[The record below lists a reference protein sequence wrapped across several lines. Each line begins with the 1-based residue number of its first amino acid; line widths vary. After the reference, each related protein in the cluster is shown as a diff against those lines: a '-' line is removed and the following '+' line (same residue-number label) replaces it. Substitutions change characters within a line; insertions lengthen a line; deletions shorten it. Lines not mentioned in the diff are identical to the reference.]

1 MVNGEDIQMKKGNFY
16 VLKRVNGELTFEE
29 VSGFIETVD
38 GGQFGIWQV
47 VRGLWQ
53 VVEITTGLKI
63 FDKTKKKDCFEALN
77 GDMIRFVKKELKREQ
92 HNEYANMLQ
101 RFKEEKNEK

>member
-1 MVNGEDIQMKKGNFY
+1 MKKGNFY
-16 VLKRVNGELTFEE
+16 ILKRVNGELTFEE

-38 GGQFGIWQV
+38 GVQFGIWQV

-63 FDKTKKKDCFEALN
+63 FDKTKKKDCFEALTYELVQ
-77 GDMIRFVKKELKREQ
+77 FVKKELKREQ
-92 HNEYANMLQ
+92 HKEYAEML
-101 RFKEEKNEK
+101 RKIKEENDK